1 MSDTQRK
8 RLLELDA
15 QGKST
20 FAYRSSAN
28 TDLAATFAR
37 IRRQQKLAAEP
48 VKAAPN
54 VCQIK
59 KASAK

>member
-1 MSDTQRK
+1 MSDPQRK

-48 VKAAPN
+48 VKSAPN
-54 VCQIK
+54 VCTLK
-59 KASAK
+59 RSAK

>member
-1 MSDTQRK
+1 MTHDPRRARCYDDPTWVYTRS
-8 RLLELDA
+8 E
-15 QGKST
+15 ST
-20 FAYRSSAN
+20 NLRALFERVKA
-28 TDLAATFAR
+28 
-37 IRRQQKLAAEP
+37 QQKLAAEP